1 MTPRNSAVAA
11 LVLASIGGWSRSA
24 EAADVPADPSD
35 YQALLGA
42 LQPGDRLVL
51 APGTYTRLTID
62 GIHGE
67 PDAWI
72 TVTGPTEGDPAV
84 VVGESCCNTVQ
95 LYDSS
100 YVAITNLVIDAQG
113 LYVDAVNAKDTPSH
127 DILIEGNTMQGFPQD
142 EQQIVGVNTKTTV
155 WNWTIRGNTILEAG
169 TGIYLGGSEGDTP
182 FIAGVIENNL
192 VLNPMGYCM
201 QVKHQNDYAAGP
213 DMPAGPNRTII
224 RNNVFIKDDRES
236 LDGDRPNLLV
246 GGFPDAG
253 TGAEDTYHIYG
264 NLLFYN
270 PREALLQATGR
281 VSVHDNIF
289 VGAGASFP
297 AIAVTGHQGK
307 SVELAYVYDNTVF
320 TGGTGI
326 SFAEAAS
333 QDDAVVGNL
342 VFAPTPIAGPI
353 ADLRDNIVATEAEAP
368 EFVAMPAVML
378 GAMDFYPLPGTVVG
392 APIDMAKFEGDPDF
406 DRDYNGTA
414 RGEFTFRGAYAGE
427 GENPGCPL
435 DAEIKDCGPA
445 GTDEGGSDEDGS
457 DGSLDDG
464 DDSGDGSASA
474 GTTDADG
481 SASADGAT
489 IDTGAAT
496 DGAADGEDATE
507 SGCGCASASPSSSV
521 ALLGWITLL
530 AGCWARRGGRRRGP
544 GRTRGDRGSRS
555 PRRRGIRTTT
565 PRFLCRR

>member
-1 MTPRNSAVAA
+1 MTPRNSAA
-11 LVLASIGGWSRSA
+11 LVLALASTILAWAPSA
-24 EAADVPADPSD
+24 GAAEVPADPSD
-35 YQALLGA
+35 YQALLA
-42 LQPGDRLVL
+42 TLQPGDTLVL

-72 TVTGPTEGDPAV
+72 TVTGPAVGEPAV
-84 VVGESCCNTVQ
+84 IVGESCCNTVQ

-100 YVAITNLVIDAQG
+100 YVAVTNLVIDAQG

-127 DILIEGNTMQGFPQD
+127 DILIEGNTMQGFPPD

-155 WNWTIRGNTILEAG
+155 WNWTIRGNTIFEAG

-201 QVKHQNDYAAGP
+201 QVKHQNDYTAAP
-213 DMPAGPNRTII
+213 DMPQGPNRTII

-236 LDGDRPNLLV
+236 PSGDRPNLLV

-253 TGAEDTYHIYG
+253 PGAEDTYHIYG

-289 VGAGASFP
+289 VGAAASFP
-297 AIAVTGHQGK
+297 ALAVTGHQGK
-307 SVELAYVYDNTVF
+307 SVKLAYVYNNTIF

-326 SFAEAAS
+326 SFSQAAA

-342 VFAPTPIAGPI
+342 VFAPTPTSGSIV
-353 ADLRDNIVATEAEAP
+353 DLRDNLVASEAEAADY
-368 EFVAMPAVML
+368 VAAPAVIL
-378 GAMDFYPLPGTVVG
+378 GAMDFYPLPGAVVG
-392 APIDMAKFEGDPDF
+392 APMDMAKLAGDPDF

-414 RGEFTFRGAYAGE
+414 KGDFTFRGAYAGE

-435 DAEIKDCGPA
+435 DAEIKDCGPG
-445 GTDEGGSDEDGS
+445 GTDDGGSDDDGGSEGSIDDSGS
-457 DGSLDDG
+457 DG
-464 DDSGDGSASA
+464 GSASA
-474 GTTDADG
+474 DSATASATADDDG
-481 SASADGAT
+481 SADGAT

-496 DGAADGEDATE
+496 EGAADGADGTE
-507 SGCGCASASPSSSV
+507 SGCGCASTAGSR
-521 ALLGWITLL
+521 AAGLLGL
-530 AGCWARRGGRRRGP
+530 AVVLA
-544 GRTRGDRGSRS
+544 
-555 PRRRGIRTTT
+555 PRRR
-565 PRFLCRR
+565 RRR